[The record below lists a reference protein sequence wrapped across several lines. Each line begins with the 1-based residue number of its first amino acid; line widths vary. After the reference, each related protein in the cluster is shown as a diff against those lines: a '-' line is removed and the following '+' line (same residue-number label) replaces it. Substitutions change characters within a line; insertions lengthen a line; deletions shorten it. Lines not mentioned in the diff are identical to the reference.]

1 MSDTVHP
8 KIVESMAIANQT
20 VLSYSPESA
29 QGVVNEASAY
39 SISLLMI
46 NAVSEQYSASQITNA
61 SITTT
66 CAEIL
71 KAGAKALT

>member
-1 MSDTVHP
+1 MPDTVHP
-8 KIVESMAIANQT
+8 QVVESMAITNQT
-20 VLSYSPESA
+20 VLSHSPDAS

-61 SITTT
+61 AITTT

-71 KAGAKALT
+71 KAGAKALA